1 MNSVELTR
9 CRFTIFHPRK
19 LNPDNSKVIFHPFDY
34 IVFNGMKDGN
44 PMKNIVL
51 LDRETK
57 EGNHRAIQKSIER
70 VVEKESYEWQTLR
83 VQENGKIKVE

>member
-1 MNSVELTR
+1 
-9 CRFTIFHPRK
+9 
-19 LNPDNSKVIFHPFDY
+19 LNPLPLAPCTLR
-34 IVFNGMKDGN
+34 VFW
-44 PMKNIVL
+44 NIVL

-83 VQENGKIKVE
+83 VQENGKIKVK

>member
-1 MNSVELTR
+1 MFWLVA
-9 CRFTIFHPRK
+9 IDRK
-19 LNPDNSKVIFHPFDY
+19 GRS
-34 IVFNGMKDGN
+34 GRGGN
-44 PMKNIVL
+44 PLRLTPCTLRVFWNIVL

-83 VQENGKIKVE
+83 VQEDGKIKVE